1 MEHTV
6 KSRWIDIE
14 GTQGEKFSGYL
25 SLPPSGSGPG
35 IVLVQEIWGV
45 NEHIRAVADQYALD
59 GYVVLAPDVFWRLE
73 PRVDLDYDEAG
84 TAKAFE
90 LYQKVDTAQAAAD
103 VASALSTL
111 RKMPEVTG
119 KVATLGF
126 CLGGQLA
133 YRAAAIGQPDAS
145 VAYYGGGIDQ
155 HLDVA
160 DKITMPIMFH
170 YAQQDSHIPQ
180 AAVQLVKERFAGKSN
195 ATFFDYPNTD
205 HGFNC
210 WGRSGMYNQRAA
222 ALAHGRT
229 LQFLAQH
236 L

>member
-1 MEHTV
+1 L

-14 GTQGEKFSGYL
+14 GTQGEIFSGYL
-25 SLPPSGSGPG
+25 SLPPTGSGPG

-45 NEHIRAVADQYALD
+45 NEHIRSVADQYAQD

-73 PRVDLDYDEAG
+73 RRVDLGYDEAG
-84 TAKAFE
+84 TVQAFE
-90 LYQKVDTAQAAAD
+90 LYQKLDTAQAATD
-103 VASALSTL
+103 VASALRAL
-111 RKMPEVTG
+111 RELPEVTG

-133 YRAAAIGQPDAS
+133 YRAAAIGQPDAA

-160 DKITMPIMFH
+160 DNVTTPVMFH
-170 YAQQDSHIPQ
+170 YAQQDGHIPQ
-180 AAVQLVKERFAGKSN
+180 EAVQKVKERFAGKSN
-195 ATFFDYPNTD
+195 ATFFDYADTD

-210 WGRSGMYNQRAA
+210 WGRSKMYNQRAA